1 MIKLDYTLET
11 PEERRDLV
19 NKIINEV
26 GEDKLN
32 AKALEILTDYM
43 IFCMEKQEK
52 KQREILTDNRMTTV
66 NKREASM
73 EGLTEKL
80 EGGEDSLYNLMT
92 NDKNVI
98 FAPSISITKEDIET
112 IPDLKQLR
120 EAIDDMSARLK
131 TATGKSAYKTKRA
144 IIEMRQDQYIIKA
157 AYKKP
162 IYFLRSGKGSQ
173 KIDWDTKVWLDP
185 EQEIQYSGKCSLYD
199 PKHISALLVNYNKLV
214 QDSDEDLNSD
224 IRWAIKDLENIIE
237 ETLKDDY
244 PLYYDIVIYKLDG
257 RSNLEIRDLLEKK
270 HGITHSLEYISS
282 LYRNKI
288 PKMIAEAAQ
297 NKWLNWYYTYQKKG
311 EWKTCT
317 KCGETKLAHNRY
329 FSKNKTAK
337 SGFYSICKDCRNGKT
352 E

>member
-19 NKIINEV
+19 DKIVKEV
-26 GEDKLN
+26 GVENLN
-32 AKALEILTDYM
+32 AKALEIMADYM

-52 KQREILTDNRMTTV
+52 KQKEILTDNRMTTV

-80 EGGEDSLYNLMT
+80 EGGEDSLYNLIT

-98 FAPSISITKEDIET
+98 FAPSISITKEDVAE
-112 IPDLKQLR
+112 IPELKQLR
-120 EAIDDMSARLK
+120 EAIDEMTVKLK
-131 TATGKSAYKTKRA
+131 TATGKSAYRIKRA
-144 IIEMRQDQYIIKA
+144 IIEMRQDQYIIKSA
-157 AYKKP
+157 HRKP
-162 IYFLRSGKGSQ
+162 IFFLRAGKGSQ
-173 KIDWDTKVWLDP
+173 EIDWRENIWLDKDG
-185 EQEIQYSGKCSLYD
+185 EIRYGGKCTVYN
-199 PKHISALLVNYNKLV
+199 PKHVSALLVNYNKLV
-214 QDSDEDLNSD
+214 QDAEEDLNSD
-224 IRWAIKDLENIIE
+224 VRWAIKDLEETIE
-237 ETLKDDY
+237 HSLKEEF
-244 PLYYDIVIYKLDG
+244 PLYYDIVRLKLDG
-257 RSNLEIRDLLEKK
+257 RSNIEIRDELEKI

-288 PKMIAEAAQ
+288 PKMISEAAQ
-297 NKWLNWYYTYQKKG
+297 NKWLNWYFTYKEKG

-317 KCGETKLAHNRY
+317 KCGKTKLAHNRY